1 MKAAIPTWEDRI
13 SPVFDVA
20 RDILVVGV
28 EDGTEVGRREAVIEE
43 TALAARAKRV
53 VDLGANAL
61 ICGAISQ
68 PLEQMLVSGGVSV
81 VPHCC
86 GPVEDVLRAF
96 MSGELAK
103 KTFLMPGCRG
113 QCRRFRH
120 RRRGGR
126 ERFRTQGDIL

>member
-1 MKAAIPTWEDRI
+1 MKVAIPTWEDRI

-20 RDILVVGV
+20 RDILVFDI

-43 TALAARAKRV
+43 TALAARAKRMV
-53 VDLGANAL
+53 GMGFDVL

-68 PLEQMLVSGGVSV
+68 PLERMLVSGGVSV

-96 MSGELAK
+96 MSGQLTK
-103 KTFLMPGCRG
+103 KMFLMPGCRG
-113 QCRRFRH
+113 QCRRFRR

-126 ERFRTQGDIL
+126 ERFRT

>member
-1 MKAAIPTWEDRI
+1 MWDGWI

-20 RDILVVGV
+20 RDILVVDI
-28 EDGTEVGRREAVIEE
+28 EDGTEVGRSEAIIEE
-43 TALAARAKRV
+43 TALATRAKRV
-53 VDLGANAL
+53 VDLGVNVL
-61 ICGAISQ
+61 ITGGISQ

-96 MSGELAK
+96 MSGQLAK

-113 QCRRFRH
+113 RCRRFRH

>member
-1 MKAAIPTWEDRI
+1 MKAAIPIWDGWI

-20 RDILVVGV
+20 RDILVVDI
-28 EDGTEVGRREAVIEE
+28 EDGTEVGRSEAIIKE

-53 VDLGANAL
+53 VDLGVNVL
-61 ICGAISQ
+61 ICGGISQ

-96 MSGELAK
+96 MSGQLAK

-126 ERFRTQGDIL
+126 ERFRT